1 MYSIHRLEEIM
12 MRSKLKKGSYLKK
25 QPAVN
30 LKTVNK
36 NLDSSEKRDSTP
48 VFTNINLPS
57 KPDDSKTV
65 SPGLKNRAV
74 ILTFSLSLLS
84 MVIISATVG
93 RYPISI
99 HELFIALRNH
109 FGSSGTH
116 DSTIHLV
123 LFNVRLPRMCAGII
137 VGAALSS
144 AGACYQGIFR
154 NPMVEPSLLG
164 VTAGSAFGAALAIL
178 LSASIA
184 MIQLSA
190 FVFGLISVLIT
201 ITLSSIVN
209 KHGDKTLS
217 LILCGIVT
225 GTLFSA
231 FLTLAKYVADP
242 YSKLPEIIYW
252 LMGSLASIN
261 MTDIYVATIFII
273 MGLVPLILLR
283 WHINVLSFGDEEA
296 KSLGINSSA
305 IRFVVI
311 ISSTLITA
319 SAVSISGMIGWIGLV
334 IPHLARMIVGPSFTI
349 LLPTSILL
357 GAFFLLFVDTIARV
371 AFPIE
376 IPLGILTAI
385 IGAPFF
391 ILLLSRGK
399 RGWI

>member
-48 VFTNINLPS
+48 VFTNINLRS

-65 SPGLKNRAV
+65 SLGLKNRAV
-74 ILTFSLSLLS
+74 ILTLSLSLLS

-99 HELFIALRNH
+99 HELFIALRNL

-164 VTAGSAFGAALAIL
+164 VTAGSAFGAGLAFL